1 MCVWKACGRLLPN
14 AKRQHLYFCAS
25 KASKLSASAGILRIW
40 KEHEIHLADV
50 AAQVKHVNPQVK
62 LDLDNTPER
71 HVLIAGDWCRELVGH
86 QDAVLGLAAYSGG
99 GGARGGARGWG
110 REGGQCTRAFLR
122 YVLIARECCSPLLLV
137 HEAFSY

>member
-1 MCVWKACGRLLPN
+1 MD
-14 AKRQHLYFCAS
+14 LYFCTS

-40 KEHEIHLADV
+40 REHVIHLADV
-50 AAQVKHVNPQVK
+50 AAQVKHVNLQVK

-99 GGARGGARGWG
+99 GGAGGRTKGSG
-110 REGGQCTRAFLR
+110 RQGGQCTRAFLR
-122 YVLIARECCSPLLLV
+122 YVLIARECFSPLLPV
-137 HEAFSY
+137 DEAAKY